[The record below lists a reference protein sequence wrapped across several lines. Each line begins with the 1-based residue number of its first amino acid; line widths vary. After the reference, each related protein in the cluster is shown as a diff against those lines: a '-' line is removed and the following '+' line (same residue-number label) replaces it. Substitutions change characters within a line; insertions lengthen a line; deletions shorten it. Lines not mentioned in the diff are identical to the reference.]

1 VTQIQQD
8 ETPEIKPTEREW
20 KLLRRSFD
28 VLRSYFARL
37 LRVSEDRKP
46 QIYAEVFRSS
56 DLFDLNYWLEIIFSL
71 GIATLGLIINSP
83 AVVIGAMLV
92 SPLMGPIIANGL
104 ALALGDFYLGT
115 KAFVNLVLSVVVSVT
130 LAAFITW
137 ILPFH
142 SATPEILARVQP
154 TLLDLGVA
162 ILSGM
167 AGAVV
172 ICRGG
177 QGGGITALPG
187 VAVAVALMPPLAVVG
202 FGVGIGWDWQIV
214 SGGGLLFLTNLVA
227 IILSSFLVFF
237 AVRMDAPAVRR
248 EINEFLEARKKEE
261 LLFEIID
268 RTPLRRLL
276 GRVGSL
282 PRRLLI
288 MLIFLASVAWPLQK
302 TLDQLRQEA
311 FLRRVVLEELY
322 KAIPRE
328 DIFRED
334 LSLSGEVIRLRVVA
348 VLPGG
353 FASGKRTEMERLIR
367 ARTQRQV
374 QVTVFDVPTRE
385 EVTELTGRLTPAAA
399 QPVIET
405 IDEIRTK
412 LVTRVRPAVAAA
424 WPMDRA
430 PLAGFTVSFGPNSPA
445 LHLRIVYLSEQELGE
460 LGEEAVRRAVR
471 DRLSTPGVELSF
483 ERLSPQARLTF
494 SGRGE
499 GLPADAKEQLDAV
512 AVALARFPALKCSV
526 AVQAPEGAEPSSL
539 QKSRAENVRKYLVE
553 EKKVA
558 ADRISLENT
567 AGDAGSLGV
576 RLVPPPQS

>member
-1 VTQIQQD
+1 VEQTKQT
-8 ETPEIKPTEREW
+8 EPPEVKPSDREW
-20 KLLRRSFD
+20 RLLRRSFD
-28 VLRSYFARL
+28 VLRGYFARL
-37 LRVSEDRKP
+37 LRVSEERKP
-46 QIYAEVFRSS
+46 QIYAEIFRAS
-56 DLFDLNYWLEIIFSL
+56 DLFDLNYWLEIVFSL

-104 ALALGDFYLGT
+104 ALALGDFYLGF
-115 KAFVNLVLSVVVSVT
+115 KAFVNLVLSVLASVT

-137 ILPFH
+137 ILPFR

-248 EINEFLEARKKEE
+248 EINEWLEERRKEE
-261 LLFEIID
+261 PLYDFID
-268 RTPLRRLL
+268 RTPLRQLL
-276 GRVGSL
+276 GKVGTL
-282 PRRLLI
+282 PRRVLI
-288 MLIFLASVAWPLQK
+288 LLIFLAMVTWPLQK
-302 TLDQLRQEA
+302 TLNQLRQEA

-334 LSLSGEVIRLRVVA
+334 LSLSGETIRLRVVA

-353 FASGKRTEMERLIR
+353 FASEKRAELERLIR
-367 ARTQRQV
+367 ARTERQV
-374 QVTVFDVPTRE
+374 QVAVFDVPTRE
-385 EVTELTGRLTPAAA
+385 EVTALTGRLTTAA
-399 QPVIET
+399 QPAIET

-412 LVTRVRPAVAAA
+412 LVARVRPAVAAA

-430 PLAGFTVSFGPNSPA
+430 PLAGFTVSFGPDTAA
-445 LHLRIVYLSEQELGE
+445 LNLRIVYLSEQELGE

-471 DRLSTPGVELSF
+471 DRLSAPSVELSF
-483 ERLSPQARLTF
+483 ERLAPEAKLKF
-494 SGRGE
+494 PPRGDA
-499 GLPADAKEQLDAV
+499 LSADTKEQLDQTA
-512 AVALARFPALKCSV
+512 AALSRFPALKCGLLL
-526 AVQAPEGAEPSSL
+526 QTQEGAEPSPQ
-539 QKSRAENVRKYLVE
+539 QKARAENARKYLLE

-558 ADRISLENT
+558 ADRVSLQNA
-567 AGDAGSLGV
+567 AGETGGIVLK
-576 RLVPPPQS
+576 LVPPPQS